1 MAKRTPIKAIRAK
14 RLDCCC
20 GQVQEVRLC
29 IDDDCPLWEYR
40 MGHRPKDDKKYRRQH
55 ETRKILSLVPCFYA
69 GGAHMEILRILYE
82 LWCDQHGVIL
92 EDITEVTE

>member
-40 MGHRPKDDKKYRRQH
+40 MGHRPKDDKSIDDNTKP
-55 ETRKILSLVPCFYA
+55 EKSLA
-69 GGAHMEILRILYE
+69 
-82 LWCDQHGVIL
+82 
-92 EDITEVTE
+92 